1 MKKRVVMIALCVL
14 TVLALAIGL
23 TGCKASKQTAK
34 LLEGTEDR
42 NPVTVVGYAQAIN
55 GYNVNSID
63 GTGVLSVSKVNSD
76 LSVTYGLYAIKSQT
90 FVSGNT
96 PYNKVADGIYYGSVA
111 GTDGKTTYN
120 YYGSKAEL
128 IASVKTP
135 ARYNGETGEL
145 LFDDGKVYALDAD
158 GNGVTY
164 SVNADYQPLTHRG
177 AFLELE
183 DYDIAFGSAGGA
195 YLYVYDKEGGLIR
208 IVDVAAMA
216 EAEVGMDDFT
226 MWSVKNYLYIQYAYR
241 VHQESNKYDFIDAS
255 SGVESRYRLVTKR
268 YDVKKDKVK
277 GMNFDYL
284 VDRVHLVNRNQP
296 ISTEYATLEVQKIG
310 SKKYLGAQVFL
321 QTFNEKLKV
330 YVDLQELLPGAQFL
344 AVDGSYVLVGNG
356 AETKVYGDKK
366 ELSNFIENS
375 YVSYIGNGLFASDNG
390 VYFNEKKEVV
400 FRLTSEMTNARVSD
414 NGILYYQKTEEVT
427 QPDTSVVRETYLY
440 ARNLRTGAESKEK
453 FAAVNDGY
461 YLSVTASGGY
471 KLTDGTSDTVI
482 FSDVNLS
489 STTIGAVTSAS
500 GDVTVLTVTGADGAE
515 MHYIVSRG

>member
-34 LLEGTEDR
+34 LLEGTDDR
-42 NPVTVVGYAQAIN
+42 NPVTVVGHAQAIN

-76 LSVTYGLYAIKSQT
+76 LSVTYGLYATKSQT

-96 PYNKVADGIYYGSVA
+96 AYNKVADGIYYGSVA
-111 GTDGKTTYN
+111 GTDGETTYN

-177 AFLELE
+177 AVWELE

-216 EAEVGMDDFT
+216 EAEVGMDDFA

-284 VDRVHLVNRNQP
+284 VDRVRA

-310 SKKYLGAQVFL
+310 SKKYLGDQVFL

-344 AVDGSYVLVGNG
+344 VVDGSYVLVGNG
-356 AETKVYGDKK
+356 AETKVFCDKK
-366 ELSNFIENS
+366 EQGSFIENS

-427 QPDTSVVRETYLY
+427 QPDASVVRETYLY

-453 FAAVNDGY
+453 FAAVNGGY

-489 STTIGAVTSAS
+489 STTIDAVKS

>member
-34 LLEGTEDR
+34 LLEGTDDR
-42 NPVTVVGYAQAIN
+42 NPVTVVVYAQAIN

-76 LSVTYGLYAIKSQT
+76 LSVTYGLYATKSQT

-96 PYNKVADGIYYGSVA
+96 AYNKVADGIYYVAVA
-111 GTDGKTTYN
+111 GTDGETTYN

-135 ARYNGETGEL
+135 ARYDGETGEL

-177 AFLELE
+177 AVLELE

-195 YLYVYDKEGGLIR
+195 YFYVYDKEGGLIR

-277 GMNFDYL
+277 GMDFDYL
-284 VDRVHLVNRNQP
+284 VDRVQA

-330 YVDLQELLPGAQFL
+330 YVDLQELLLGAQFL

-356 AETKVYGDKK
+356 AETKVFCDKK
-366 ELSNFIENS
+366 EQGSFIENS

-400 FRLTSEMTNARVSD
+400 FRLTSEMINAQVSD
-414 NGILYYQKTEEVT
+414 NGILYYQKVDEEAQRNAT
-427 QPDTSVVRETYLY
+427 VVQDTYLY
-440 ARNLRTGAESKEK
+440 ARNLRTGTEIEEK
-453 FAAVNDGY
+453 LVGFQDGY
-461 YLSVTASGGY
+461 YLSQTSRGGY
-471 KLTDGTSDTVI
+471 TLTDGASGTAI
-482 FSDVNLS
+482 FTDLNYPL
-489 STTIGAVTSAS
+489 TGITAETN
-500 GDVTVLTVTGADGAE
+500 GDVTVLTLSGLNIDKV
-515 MHYIVSRG
+515 HYIIYRG

>member
-34 LLEGTEDR
+34 LLEGTDDR
-42 NPVTVVGYAQAIN
+42 NPVTVVDYAQAIN

-63 GTGVLSVSKVNSD
+63 GTGVLSVSKVNSG
-76 LSVTYGLYAIKSQT
+76 LVTYGLYATKSQT

-96 PYNKVADGIYYGSVA
+96 PYIKVADGIYYGSVA

-284 VDRVHLVNRNQP
+284 VDRVQA

-375 YVSYIGNGLFASDNG
+375 YISYVGNGLFASDNG

-414 NGILYYQKTEEVT
+414 NGILYYRKTEEVT

-453 FAAVNDGY
+453 FAAVNGGY

-489 STTIGAVTSAS
+489 STAMVAETS

>member
-34 LLEGTEDR
+34 LLEGTDDR
-42 NPVTVVGYAQAIN
+42 NPVTVVGHAQAIN

-76 LSVTYGLYAIKSQT
+76 LSVTYGLYATKSQT

-96 PYNKVADGIYYGSVA
+96 AYNKVADGIYYGSVA
-111 GTDGKTTYN
+111 GTDGETTYN

-177 AFLELE
+177 AVWELE

-195 YLYVYDKEGGLIR
+195 YFYVYDKEGGLIR
-208 IVDVAAMA
+208 IVDMAAMA
-216 EAEVGMDDFT
+216 EAEVGMDDFE

-284 VDRVHLVNRNQP
+284 VDRVRA

-356 AETKVYGDKK
+356 AETKVFCDKK
-366 ELSNFIENS
+366 EQGSFIENS

-400 FRLTSEMTNARVSD
+400 FRLTSEMSNARVSD

-427 QPDTSVVRETYLY
+427 QPDASVVRETYLY
-440 ARNLRTGAESKEK
+440 ARNLRTDAESKEK
-453 FAAVNDGY
+453 FAAVNGGY

-489 STTIGAVTSAS
+489 STTIDAVTS

>member
-34 LLEGTEDR
+34 LLEGTDDR
-42 NPVTVVGYAQAIN
+42 NPVTVVGHAQAIN

-76 LSVTYGLYAIKSQT
+76 LSVTYGLYATKSQT

-96 PYNKVADGIYYGSVA
+96 AYNKVADGIYYGSVA
-111 GTDGKTTYN
+111 GTDGETTYN

-177 AFLELE
+177 AVWELE

-195 YLYVYDKEGGLIR
+195 YFYVYDKEGGLIR

-216 EAEVGMDDFT
+216 EAEVGLDDFA

-284 VDRVHLVNRNQP
+284 VDRVRA

-356 AETKVYGDKK
+356 AETKVFCDKK
-366 ELSNFIENS
+366 EQGSFIENS

-400 FRLTSEMTNARVSD
+400 FRLTSEMSNARVSD

-427 QPDTSVVRETYLY
+427 QPDASVVRETYLY
-440 ARNLRTGAESKEK
+440 ARNLRTDAESKEK
-453 FAAVNDGY
+453 FAAVNGGY

-489 STTIGAVTSAS
+489 STTIDAVTS

>member
-63 GTGVLSVSKVNSD
+63 GTGVLSVSKVNSG

-96 PYNKVADGIYYGSVA
+96 PYIKVADGIYYGSVA
-111 GTDGKTTYN
+111 GTDGETTYN

-177 AFLELE
+177 AVWELE

-208 IVDVAAMA
+208 IVDMAAMA
-216 EAEVGMDDFT
+216 EAEVGMDDFA

-277 GMNFDYL
+277 GMNF
-284 VDRVHLVNRNQP
+284 QP

-330 YVDLQELLPGAQFL
+330 YVDLQELLPGAQSL
-344 AVDGSYVLVGNG
+344 EVDGSYVLVGNG

-375 YVSYIGNGLFASDNG
+375 YVSYVGNGLFASDNG

-414 NGILYYQKTEEVT
+414 NGILYYRKTEEVT
-427 QPDTSVVRETYLY
+427 QPDASVVRETYLY
-440 ARNLRTGAESKEK
+440 ARNLRTRAESKEK

-500 GDVTVLTVTGADGAE
+500 GDVTVLTVMGADGAE

>member
-34 LLEGTEDR
+34 LLEGTDDR
-42 NPVTVVGYAQAIN
+42 NPVTVVGHAQAIN

-76 LSVTYGLYAIKSQT
+76 LSVTYGLYATKSQT

-96 PYNKVADGIYYGSVA
+96 AYNKVADGIYYSSVA
-111 GTDGKTTYN
+111 GTDGETTYN

-177 AFLELE
+177 AVWELE

-216 EAEVGMDDFT
+216 EAEVGLDDFA

-284 VDRVHLVNRNQP
+284 VDRVRA

-310 SKKYLGAQVFL
+310 SKKYLCAQVFL

-356 AETKVYGDKK
+356 AETKVFCDKK
-366 ELSNFIENS
+366 EQGSFIENS
-375 YVSYIGNGLFASDNG
+375 YVSYIGNGLFANENG

-427 QPDTSVVRETYLY
+427 QPDASVVRETYLY
-440 ARNLRTGAESKEK
+440 ACNLRTGAESKEK
-453 FAAVNDGY
+453 FAAVNGGY

-489 STTIGAVTSAS
+489 STTIDAVKS